1 MSSRFSSEVKSY
13 MEKAEQ
19 AIISA
24 KDFVQKIKLIIV
36 APHHYR

>member
-19 AIISA
+19 AVA
-24 KDFVQKIKLIIV
+24 ARDFVQKIKLIVQQI
-36 APHHYR
+36 